1 MSMIGATIGS
11 IRAIFGN
18 LTPPEPMHRALGKFK
33 QWFSNSPTAYKRLSS
48 TDVRTEQPPPK
59 TESQLPRGAD
69 QEMRAKFEAARKGST
84 FFDVTAF
91 LDSVQHY
98 VKRKGDVPKEL
109 WSDDDRFREIVHFAL
124 EKKQPFTKEEIGD
137 ILKQVAGVELSKR
150 RAIVLEA
157 LQQSAIS
164 TPAPEMPLP
173 PEVEKMKDLR
183 EMEALI
189 PQMLLIGTKVGGV
202 EEKINDLASYFK
214 QKLSPDEQKNDRL
227 FETNVRKEL
236 MSLHLDGQVLT
247 KFVEKAKG
255 VTITDKH
262 SAIVLKVMDQ
272 LAPKTPSEWLQ
283 KI

>member
-11 IRAIFGN
+11 IRAKLGN
-18 LTPPEPMHRALGKFK
+18 SPEPMHRVLGKFK
-33 QWFSNSPTAYKRLSS
+33 QLFSNSPTAYKRLSS
-48 TDVRTEQPPPK
+48 IDVRTEQPPPK
-59 TESQLPRGAD
+59 AKSQLPPGAD
-69 QEMRAKFEAARKGST
+69 REMRAKFEAARNGNT

-91 LDSVQHY
+91 LDY
-98 VKRKGDVPKEL
+98 VKQRVKRALPDDMPT
-109 WSDDDRFREIVHFAL
+109 DDDTFRQIVHYL
-124 EKKQPFTKEEIGD
+124 LSKQGFTKEEVGD

-183 EMEALI
+183 EIETMIRQTLI
-189 PQMLLIGTKVGGV
+189 NGTKVGGV
-202 EEKINDLASYFK
+202 REKINDLARYFE
-214 QKLSPDEQKNDRL
+214 QKLSPDEQKNVFK
-227 FETNVRKEL
+227 FEFNVRKEL
-236 MSLHLDGQVLT
+236 MSLHLDGQVLA
-247 KFVEKAKG
+247 KFVEKAQG

-272 LAPKTPSEWLQ
+272 LAPKKPSEWLQ